1 MSDGLNMSLEM
12 DTELSKSYNHQDS
25 DLESG
30 TTLLDKPLSYKKME
44 AFLERKSNPYP
55 PLGWKY
61 AWGTYRAGGCTD
73 HANILRL
80 WSKGYKPVPPERHP
94 DVDCDSSVSGF
105 ISRRGSVLLE
115 ISERDSSIYRNRLD
129 YINSEIEKSPGIANS
144 IRANRSE
151 YVKQLNAPVKPEIEI
166 N

>member
-1 MSDGLNMSLEM
+1 MSLERAI
-12 DTELSKSYNHQDS
+12 ELSKSYNYKDS
-25 DLESG
+25 DLGFGETS
-30 TTLLDKPLSYKKME
+30 LDKSLSYKEME
-44 AFLERKSNPYP
+44 AFIERKSNPVP

-61 AWGTYRAGGCTD
+61 AWGTYRVDGVTD

-94 DVDCDSSVSGF
+94 DIDCDSSVSGF
-105 ISRRGSVLLE
+105 ISRKGSVLLE
-115 ISERDSSIYRNRLD
+115 ISERDASIYSNRLD

-144 IRANRSE
+144 IRYNRSE